1 MEKNSEETMQD
12 LYDLKE
18 EKKLRKEE
26 KEDALN

>member
-18 EKKLRKEE
+18 GKKLRKEE
-26 KEDALN
+26 KEDELN